1 MKQELPYNVQQ
12 PSKNAGL
19 FFWLI
24 KMIGY
29 IQELFA
35 KFFAYIY
42 GICSREE
49 SVTEETTLLDPRE
62 AIVYEDYMAKKDM
75 KELNEIFSFV
85 RNKENA
91 MKRKCKLR

>member
-1 MKQELPYNVQQ
+1 
-12 PSKNAGL
+12 
-19 FFWLI
+19 
-24 KMIGY
+24 MIGY

-35 KFFAYIY
+35 RFFAYIY
-42 GICSREE
+42 EACSRK

-75 KELNEIFSFV
+75 RELNEIFSFV